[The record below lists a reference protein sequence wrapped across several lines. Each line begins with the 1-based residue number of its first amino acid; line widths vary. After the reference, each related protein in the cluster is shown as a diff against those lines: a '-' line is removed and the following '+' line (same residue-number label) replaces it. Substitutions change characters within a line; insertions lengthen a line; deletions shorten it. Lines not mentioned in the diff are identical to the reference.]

1 MPTIKDYRYRVA
13 LSFLLIII
21 PITIGTVGYMFI
33 EDLTLIEAV
42 YMSVITIATVGYGEV
57 QPLTDAGRVFTIF
70 LILTNL
76 GLFAYA
82 ISLITNTLIQNDF
95 FEKYKTNKMKQRI
108 SKLSNH
114 VIVCGYGRNGQ
125 EAIEVLRRNNM
136 QFVVIESNATIVQN
150 QLANTDVLFLNA
162 DATTDEVLIEA
173 GINHAF
179 GLITTLPDD
188 AANVYV
194 TLTAREINGNIL
206 IVSRASQ
213 DNSVKKLKRA
223 GANNVIMPDKIGG
236 AHMATLM
243 VQPDVKEF
251 IDILTSQGTDASI
264 EEFSFEK
271 ISKNMQG
278 KTIQELHLR
287 TQTGVNVIGLK
298 TNNGDY
304 IINPEST
311 QELNADYKLIV
322 LGTAKQMQA
331 FKDLLNT

>member
-1 MPTIKDYRYRVA
+1 MFSLKNYRYRIA

-21 PITIGTVGYMFI
+21 PITIGTVGYMLI
-33 EDLTLIEAV
+33 EDLNFIEAV

-57 QPLTDAGRVFTIF
+57 QPLTDAGRIFTIF

-82 ISLITNTLIQNDF
+82 IGLITNTLIQNDF
-95 FEKYKTNKMKQRI
+95 FEKYKSNKMKQRI
-108 SKLSNH
+108 TKLSNH
-114 VIVCGYGRNGQ
+114 IIVCGYGRNGQ
-125 EAIEVLRRNNM
+125 EAIEVLKRNNM
-136 QFVVIESNATIVQN
+136 PFVIIESNPHIVN
-150 QLANTDVLFLNA
+150 TQLADSDLLHLNA
-162 DATTDEVLIEA
+162 DATTDEVLITA
-173 GINHAF
+173 GIEHAF

-194 TLTAREINGNIL
+194 TLTAREINHTMI
-206 IVSRASQ
+206 IVSRASH

-251 IDILTSQGTDASI
+251 IDILTSQGTDAGI
-264 EEFSFEK
+264 EEFSYEDIK
-271 ISKNMQG
+271 KKVAG

-287 TQTGVNVIGLK
+287 AQTGVNVIGLK
-298 TNNGDY
+298 KSNGDY
-304 IINPEST
+304 VINPESN
-311 QELNADYKLIV
+311 QELNEGDKLIV
-322 LGTAKQMQA
+322 LATAKQMQA
-331 FKDLLNT
+331 FKDLL